1 MEERALILGKRI
13 QQLAEVGSSIE
24 IELRGKK
31 DAATITGKVVFVG
44 DDYIEF
50 VREVKRELT
59 QEGDDE
65 TIITIINLTII
76 MPINDIQVCT
86 VLKEGAT
93 VRQVSTKESK
103 NHE

>member
-31 DAATITGKVVFVG
+31 DTATITGRVVFVG

-50 VREVKRELT
+50 VREVKREST
-59 QEGDDE
+59 QEGDDD
-65 TIITIINLTII
+65 TIITIMNLTTII
-76 MPINDIQVCT
+76 PINDIQACT
-86 VLKEGAT
+86 VLKEGTT
-93 VRQVSTKESK
+93 VRQVSIEESK
-103 NHE
+103 EHE